1 MGQKMKL
8 NPIGERVIVQYKKTE
23 QKKGTLILPNEEQP
37 QFATVIDI
45 GHNDIIGL
53 EIGDLVLL
61 NKYAGIPAK
70 IDNETYL
77 VVEMKDI
84 IAFISEQENE

>member
-1 MGQKMKL
+1 MKL
-8 NPIGERVIVQYKKTE
+8 NPIGERVIVQFKQFKKAE
-23 QKKGTLILPNEEQP
+23 IKQGALILPNEDQP

-53 EIGDLVLL
+53 EVGDLVLI
-61 NKYAGIPAK
+61 NKYAGVPAK
-70 IDNETYL
+70 IDDEVFL

-84 IAFISEQENE
+84 IAYLTET